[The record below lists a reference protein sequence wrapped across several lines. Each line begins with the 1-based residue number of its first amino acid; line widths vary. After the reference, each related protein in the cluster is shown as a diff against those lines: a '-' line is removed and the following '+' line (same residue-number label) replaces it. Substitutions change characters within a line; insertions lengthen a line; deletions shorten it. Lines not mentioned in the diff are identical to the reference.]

1 MLRILKDVL
10 LYSAAISIIF
20 LLPIVVGIYL

>member
-10 LYSAAISIIF
+10 MYSVVISIIF
-20 LLPIVVGIYL
+20 FLPIVVGIYL